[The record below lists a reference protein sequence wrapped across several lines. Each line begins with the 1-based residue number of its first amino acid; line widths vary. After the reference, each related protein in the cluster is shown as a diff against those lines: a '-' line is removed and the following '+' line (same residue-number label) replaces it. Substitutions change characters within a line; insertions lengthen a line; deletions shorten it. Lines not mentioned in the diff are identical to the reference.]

1 LQRGD
6 VVTELNGAPING
18 PNDLRLKVATMTP
31 GTTVHLKIDRNGE
44 SRDASLTLG
53 EAPAGKGEVNTGGGS
68 AENSPMRGVQVQ
80 DLTDDIR
87 QQLRLNADVK
97 GVIVTGVSDDS
108 PATDAGL
115 QRGDVIEQ
123 INRQPVNSVDDYQR
137 LIGQAGKK
145 TTVLLVERG
154 GNTTF
159 LVVQGE

>member
-1 LQRGD
+1 
-6 VVTELNGAPING
+6 
-18 PNDLRLKVATMTP
+18 
-31 GTTVHLKIDRNGE
+31 
-44 SRDASLTLG
+44 
-53 EAPAGKGEVNTGGGS
+53 
-68 AENSPMRGVQVQ
+68 MRGVQVQ